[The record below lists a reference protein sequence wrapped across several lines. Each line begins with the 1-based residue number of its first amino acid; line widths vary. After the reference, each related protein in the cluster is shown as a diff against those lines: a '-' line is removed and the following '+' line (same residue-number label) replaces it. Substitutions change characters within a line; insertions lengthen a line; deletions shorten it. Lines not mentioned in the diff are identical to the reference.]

1 MMATMDNGRVIIL
14 NGTASAGK
22 TTVGRMLQAVMDGPW
37 LLAGSD
43 SFRAMM
49 PPRWVESGARAHEG
63 FAWTRAARDDL
74 PAGAG
79 TGSAGASGG
88 GAGEPVVRITAG
100 PVGERVMAGM
110 RRAVRAM
117 ADAGNDVI
125 VDDLFLDRAGLLDW
139 ARVLHGIDA
148 WLVGIRCPAAVLRQR
163 ERLRGTR
170 PAGEAVGQ
178 LTVVHAHGDYD
189 IEVDTSLAT
198 PERCAGRIVDH
209 VTRHRPR
216 ALTRIHDSHPTP
228 EL

>member
-1 MMATMDNGRVIIL
+1 MMATMDKGRVIIL

-37 LLAGSD
+37 LLAGGD

-49 PPRWVESGARAHEG
+49 SPRWVESGARAHEG
-63 FAWTRAARDDL
+63 FAWTKVASDEV
-74 PAGAG
+74 PG
-79 TGSAGASGG
+79 TASGR
-88 GAGEPVVRITAG
+88 EPVVRITAG
-100 PVGERVMAGM
+100 PVGQRVMAGM

-125 VDDLFLDRAGLLDW
+125 VDDLFLDPAWLLDW

-178 LTVVHAHGDYD
+178 LAVVHAHGDYD

-209 VTRHRPR
+209 VARHRPR
-216 ALTRIHDSHPTP
+216 ALTRIHDSRSPT
-228 EL
+228 L